1 MSLTRV
7 SLSMIGYSG
16 STTISTDTT
25 ITDDVLIG
33 PGQIFTVASGKTL
46 TFTGSFN
53 AGVYQV
59 FAGAGTVKFGNGA
72 TSEVYPEWW
81 LATAGGD
88 FGVAASKA
96 FASIFDVGGKIV
108 FTKSQVCTTPINFTS
123 LSASMGIVIEGRG
136 GSQSNY
142 DAGITIKF
150 KHTGVGIDC
159 TGSRFLTF
167 RDFKIGT
174 DATTYPT
181 VGILLARTGVAAGSS
196 DRHTFYNVVCD
207 YGCKFSKAALYNYA
221 SEEMTTYSCSWR
233 NTASTANACAVV
245 ITCSNVFSAASSF
258 VTISTGVQSNS
269 VFLIYGGEATSI
281 STFGSSHVYYLEG
294 AGEFH
299 VDGGL
304 VLASGNASSSL
315 FYVDNRSQAGLYNA
329 TICNVRDETG
339 TDYFLNFAAV
349 VPNNNPYNIRLT
361 GNHFQGSAG
370 QFLLYIGD
378 GVKGTDFTLENN
390 TSAGQVSVKDLELSR
405 IYCNLFVGRAG
416 GTILSCDITG
426 NASSMSFLGST
437 TLTNIRDTQYNALR
451 LVGNTGVSLPPV
463 YIINTTGSSTTT
475 VVTGMPYIKAG
486 AFVFLTP
493 ASATAVAL
501 MASIYVSSIQVGVGF
516 TLTHASTTSGLFNF
530 MVINGT

>member
-25 ITDDVLIG
+25 ITEDVLIG

-59 FAGAGTVKFGNGA
+59 FAGAGTVKFGDGA

-81 LATAGGD
+81 LANAGDD
-88 FGVAASKA
+88 FGSATSKA
-96 FASIFDVGGKIV
+96 AKSIIDVGGKIV
-108 FTKSQVCTTPINFTS
+108 FTKNQTCTTPIDLTYS
-123 LSASMGIVIEGRG
+123 YRGIILEGRG
-136 GSQSNY
+136 GSQADYN
-142 DAGITIKF
+142 AGITITF
-150 KHTGVGIDC
+150 KHTGVGFDC
-159 TGSRFLTF
+159 TGARFLIF
-167 RDFKIGT
+167 RDLKIAT

-181 VGILLARTGVAAGSS
+181 VGILLARIGVAAGSS

-245 ITCSNVFSAASSF
+245 ITCSNVLSAASSF

-269 VFLIYGGEATSI
+269 LFLIYGGEAVSV

-299 VDGGL
+299 IDGGL
-304 VLASGNASSSL
+304 VFASGNASSSL
-315 FYVDNRSQAGLYNA
+315 FYVDSRSQAGLYNA
-329 TICNVRDETG
+329 TICNIRDELG
-339 TDYFLNFAAV
+339 TDYFLNCAPT
-349 VPNNNPYNIRLT
+349 VPSNHPYNIRLT
-361 GNHFQGSAG
+361 GNHFQGSAA
-370 QFLLYIGD
+370 QFLLYIANGL
-378 GVKGTDFTLENN
+378 KGSNFILESN
-390 TSAGQVSVKDLELSR
+390 TTISQVSVKDLELSR
-405 IYCNLFVGRAG
+405 IYSNNFVGRAG
-416 GTILSCDITG
+416 GTVLSCDLIGT
-426 NASSMSFLGST
+426 ASTMTFAGST

-451 LVGNTGVSLPPV
+451 LVGNTSVSLPPV
-463 YIINTTGSSTTT
+463 YSINTTGSSTTT

-486 AFVFLTP
+486 AFVYLTP